1 MQEGHPYDLRS
12 RDRAVLDFIRSCD
25 DSSDEMSDS
34 HAELEASGGLATT
47 VSAEEVRATTPRIH
61 AVPRAPNISSEILVL
76 EKELQTLELHKRKM
90 QLLQNIDA
98 CKQTIAAMQE
108 KDSPGQ
114 SPSTTRAPEN
124 HATASGVEPTPNV
137 QPLQGTVDLSNL
149 MNLFPSHVST
159 AFPQCPSSIKG
170 KVRLVHNYVWLDP
183 IMQQEKDDLLTL
195 TNTGVKINKKL
206 DRDYYKLSIEQW
218 GYGNAA
224 IMQEMI
230 INQELDDQGVR
241 DYLEYTKYINRLFN
255 KYVKGSVLLFDR
267 EYRELQFKE
276 KFRWGVSRPHL
287 QDFQLISKP
296 NSLTMQTLQG
306 SLGTNAKKEGTSKQ
320 KGSRRGP
327 FTPDGKEICRKFNME
342 TCDFTNCKLQHCCF
356 VCYSQTH
363 NALSHPKN

>member
-47 VSAEEVRATTPRIH
+47 VSTEEVRATTPRIH

-114 SPSTTRAPEN
+114 SPSTTRAPKN

-159 AFPQCPSSIKG
+159 AFTQCPSSNKG

-183 IMQQEKDDLLTL
+183 IMQ
-195 TNTGVKINKKL
+195 
-206 DRDYYKLSIEQW
+206 
-218 GYGNAA
+218 
-224 IMQEMI
+224 
-230 INQELDDQGVR
+230 
-241 DYLEYTKYINRLFN
+241 
-255 KYVKGSVLLFDR
+255 
-267 EYRELQFKE
+267 
-276 KFRWGVSRPHL
+276 
-287 QDFQLISKP
+287 
-296 NSLTMQTLQG
+296 
-306 SLGTNAKKEGTSKQ
+306 
-320 KGSRRGP
+320 
-327 FTPDGKEICRKFNME
+327 
-342 TCDFTNCKLQHCCF
+342 
-356 VCYSQTH
+356 
-363 NALSHPKN
+363 